1 MDMNK
6 PTTPSLD
13 ERQRMEQNLRE
24 RRTAVYE
31 SAKLQYKEQG
41 EAWYAQRVFEFA
53 EKIKKEF
60 SDTYDQYLAYHILV
74 GDVVG
79 EQDEVPLLDFPEPY
93 SVSAFYDEIEG
104 ELPSS
109 ELL

>member
-1 MDMNK
+1 
-6 PTTPSLD
+6 
-13 ERQRMEQNLRE
+13 MEQNLRE

-41 EAWYAQRVFEFA
+41 GEWYAQRVFEFA
-53 EKIKKEF
+53 EEIKKEF
-60 SDTYDQYLAYHILV
+60 PNTYDQYLAYHILV

-79 EQDEVPLLDFPEPY
+79 EQSEMPLLDFPEPY
-93 SVSAFYDEIEG
+93 SVLAFYDEIEG

-109 ELL
+109 EL